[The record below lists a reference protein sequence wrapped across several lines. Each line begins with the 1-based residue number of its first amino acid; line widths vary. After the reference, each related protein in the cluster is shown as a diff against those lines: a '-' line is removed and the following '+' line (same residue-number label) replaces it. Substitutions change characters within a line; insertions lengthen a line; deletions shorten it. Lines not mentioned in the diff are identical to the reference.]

1 MVFDKSSAITDATS
15 ALKALLS
22 LPSLTKFN
30 NVSTMT
36 VRAVNNLKKHEQFLI
51 NPAVLS
57 FYQKLLIN
65 TSRTPPTTLVIL
77 TPPNSPIIHITGLL
91 LDNVKNSAATRY
103 ASG

>member
-65 TSRTPPTTLVIL
+65 TSRTPPSWHRLQQRL
-77 TPPNSPIIHITGLL
+77 GLSHPVL
-91 LDNVKNSAATRY
+91 PGQSLSLAALE
-103 ASG
+103 